1 MLIKLFW
8 LKVYAK
14 YIRSCY
20 ETRPEGCARKLWL
33 LRAQSSFN
41 EEEFTSSLPLSN
53 LHNFHKKSLD
63 TVCATND
70 AATDFLL
77 FH

>member
-8 LKVYAK
+8 FKLYAK
-14 YIRSCY
+14 YIHSCY

-33 LRAQSSFN
+33 LLAQSSFN
-41 EEEFTSSLPLSN
+41 EEFTFLSFSN
-53 LHNFHKKSLD
+53 LHNFRRKSLD

-70 AATDFLL
+70 VATDFLL
-77 FH
+77 FR